1 LHLARR
7 SYLLVMLAAVL
18 AVLGIWSDERD
29 LTHLWRLP
37 VVLLLAGIAIEGA
50 LTRRLWPQV
59 RLTTAA
65 RAFLGRQQPA
75 SFEFANDSARRLTL
89 EYAPA
94 MPAGVESEAQVRR
107 LSIAPRHTG
116 EDEVTLLPLTLG
128 VQRWPALPA
137 RMLGPLGL
145 VWWGRTLPVLA
156 ELQIAPELFQR
167 GRQVRGLAAGAR
179 ARRVAG
185 AGQELHQLR
194 GYVRGDPL
202 ARIDW
207 KATARNRAIVT
218 REYSEDQHLD
228 IFVAIDAGRLSRV
241 RDGSLDRLGLYANV
255 TASFAQLVTRNDD
268 RIGMVVYAD
277 QVLASCGLTGGLPA
291 VTRVRQTLENLQAR
305 PAESDPA
312 VAAVSIRR
320 LVHQRALVV
329 LLTDL
334 DDVNISGALLRAVR
348 LLAPPHLVMVA
359 GVHSGEVQELARSE
373 AREWQDPWVALAAG
387 EHEQRA
393 LTLRALLRR
402 RGVEVV
408 SATAAG
414 LQAAL
419 FERYETL
426 RRARRI

>member
-18 AVLGIWSDERD
+18 AVLGIWSDERE
-29 LTHLWRLP
+29 LAHLWRVP
-37 VVLLLAGIAIEGA
+37 VALLLAGVAIEGA
-50 LTRRLWPQV
+50 LARRLWPQV
-59 RLTTAA
+59 RLATPT
-65 RAFLGRQQPA
+65 RAFLGRA
-75 SFEFANDSARRLTL
+75 HAGSFEFANGSARRLTL

-94 MPAGVESEAQVRR
+94 MPAGVESGAQVRR
-107 LSIAPRHTG
+107 ISIAPRQTC
-116 EDEVTLLPLTLG
+116 EDGVTLLPVMLG
-128 VQRWPALPA
+128 VQSWPPLPS
-137 RMLGPLGL
+137 RMLGPLSL
-145 VWWGRTLPVLA
+145 VWWGAALPVRA
-156 ELQIAPELFQR
+156 ELQVAPEIFQR
-167 GRQVRGLAAGAR
+167 RAQVRGLAGGAR
-179 ARRVAG
+179 TRRVAG

-194 GYVRGDPL
+194 GYVRGDPP

-207 KATARNRAIVT
+207 KATARNRSIVT

-268 RIGMVVYAD
+268 RVGMVVYAD
-277 QVLASCGLTGGLPA
+277 QVLASCALTRGLPA
-291 VTRVRQTLENLQAR
+291 ITQVRRTLETLVSR

-312 VAAVSIRR
+312 AAAVGMRR
-320 LVHQRALVV
+320 LLRQRALVV
-329 LLTDL
+329 MLTDL
-334 DDVNISGALLRAVR
+334 DDVNLSAALLRAVR

-359 GVHSGEVQELARSE
+359 GVHSGEVRRLARTE

-387 EHEQRA
+387 EHEQRS
-393 LTLRALLRR
+393 LMQRALLRR

-408 SATAAG
+408 SATADG

>member
-7 SYLLVMLAAVL
+7 GYLLVMLAAVL
-18 AVLGIWSDERD
+18 AVLGIWSDEREFV
-29 LTHLWRLP
+29 HLWRIP
-37 VVLLLAGIAIEGA
+37 VVLLLAGAAIEA
-50 LTRRLWPQV
+50 AQTPRLRPRV
-59 RLTTAA
+59 RLATPA
-65 RAFLGRQQPA
+65 RAFLGRAQTG
-75 SFEFANDSARRLTL
+75 SFEFANASARRVTL

-94 MPAGVESEAQVRR
+94 MPAGVDSGAQVRR
-107 LSIAPRHTG
+107 ISLAPRRAH
-116 EDEVTLLPLTLG
+116 EDAVTLLPVLLG

-137 RMLGPLGL
+137 RVLGPLGL
-145 VWWGRTLPVLA
+145 VWWSAELPLRA
-156 ELQIAPELFQR
+156 ELQVAPEIFQQGTR
-167 GRQVRGLAAGAR
+167 VRGLAGGAR

-207 KATARNRAIVT
+207 KASARSRAIVT

-228 IFVAIDAGRLSRV
+228 ILVAVDAGRLSRV
-241 RDGSLDRLGLYANV
+241 RDGSLERLGLYANV

-268 RIGMVVYAD
+268 RVGMLVYAD
-277 QVLASCGLTGGLPA
+277 QVLTSCALARGLPA
-291 VTRVRQTLENLQAR
+291 VTQVRRTLESLVAR
-305 PAESDPA
+305 PTESDPA
-312 VAAVSIRR
+312 LAAVGIRR
-320 LVHQRALVV
+320 LLRQRALVV
-329 LLTDL
+329 MLTDL
-334 DDVNISGALLRAVR
+334 DDAQISATLLRAIR
-348 LLAPPHLVMVA
+348 LLSPPHLVVVA
-359 GVHSGEVQELARSE
+359 GIHSGEVQALARSE
-373 AREWQDPWVALAAG
+373 ARGWQDPWIALAAG

-393 LTLRALLRR
+393 LAQHASLRG

-408 SATAAG
+408 AATASG